1 MSSTGDRLSDE
12 EIQDQ
17 VITLML
23 AGYETT
29 VGAVCGAL
37 YLLPL
42 YPEVKCLLSTIAVRN
57 HPPLTLINDCA

>member
-1 MSSTGDRLSDE
+1 MIKSVSSTGDRLSDE

-17 VITLML
+17 VISLML

-42 YPEVKCLLSTIAVRN
+42 YPEVI
-57 HPPLTLINDCA
+57 

>member
-1 MSSTGDRLSDE
+1 MINNVSSTGDSLSDE

-42 YPEVKCLLSTIAVRN
+42 YECVLLYSSISSDDYACVTVEK
-57 HPPLTLINDCA
+57 